1 MHRCL
6 WRRHRRPA
14 PRRGRRLSA
23 AGLVPLVVLAGAS
36 ARAGDAGLESLAVS
50 AYGTDARAC
59 TGEAVP
65 PALCRSFA
73 QSVSS
78 VAIGDLDADGD
89 PDVVL
94 NRNGEPAR
102 TCLNDDGLF
111 TCTPIV
117 TSEPDFARAALGDI
131 NGDGR
136 MDIVLGVRSSSEGP
150 WAQVCNQLGG
160 LFFCGHL
167 DDAVDFSHEDLAVGD
182 VNGDGAPDLV
192 TAGRSTVCLNDG
204 NGLFDSC
211 TDLLPSD
218 SSHTGVALGDLDA
231 DGHLDV
237 VIATNVEA
245 PHFIC
250 LGDGDGLFACEQT
263 PDLVHWSVDIGDV
276 DGNGTL
282 DLVFADGSG
291 GLLCPGTG
299 TGSFPACF
307 PLAAETAFSRALSLA
322 DLDGDGRA
330 EIAFANSFV
339 EEPNRICR
347 FLGYG
352 PGGEPELDCQV
363 LDPAFAGTGLDV
375 ALWTP
380 WIFQDGFESGDTSRW
395 SSAVQ

>member
-1 MHRCL
+1 
-6 WRRHRRPA
+6 
-14 PRRGRRLSA
+14 
-23 AGLVPLVVLAGAS
+23 
-36 ARAGDAGLESLAVS
+36 VS
-50 AYGTDARAC
+50 AYVAEARAC
-59 TGEAVP
+59 IGESVP
-65 PALCRSFA
+65 PALC
-73 QSVSS
+73 QSLAPSVTS
-78 VAIGDLDADGD
+78 VAVGDLDSDGD

-94 NRNGEPAR
+94 NRGGEPAR

-111 TCTPIV
+111 TCASIV
-117 TSEPDFARAALGDI
+117 TSEAELARAVLGDV
-131 NGDGR
+131 NRDGR
-136 MDIVLGVRSSSEGP
+136 MDVVLGVRSSTRGP
-150 WAQVCNQLGG
+150 WAQVCYNFDGA

-167 DDAVDFSHEDLAVGD
+167 DDAVDLSHENLAVGD

-192 TAGRSTVCLNDG
+192 TAGLSKVCLNDG
-204 NGLFDSC
+204 DGLFEPC
-211 TDLLPSD
+211 IELLPSD

-250 LGDGDGLFACEQT
+250 LGDGDGHFACAPT

-291 GLLCPGTG
+291 GLLCPGPG

-363 LDPAFAGTGLDV
+363 LDPAFEGTGVDV

-380 WIFQDGFESGDTSRW
+380 WIFQDGFESGDVGRW
-395 SSAVQ
+395 STAVQ

>member
-1 MHRCL
+1 MDRSL
-6 WRRHRRPA
+6 ARH
-14 PRRGRRLSA
+14 RGRRVTAL
-23 AGLVPLVVLAGAS
+23 GLVVPSALLLATS
-36 ARAGDAGLESLAVS
+36 APGGERGLDALAVS
-50 AYGTDARAC
+50 AYVAEARAC
-59 TGEAVP
+59 IGESVP
-65 PALCRSFA
+65 PTLCHSFA
-73 QSVSS
+73 ASVTS

-89 PDVVL
+89 PDVAL
-94 NRNGEPAR
+94 NRHGEPAR
-102 TCLNDDGLF
+102 TCLNADGLF
-111 TCTPIV
+111 TCTPIA
-117 TSEPDFARAALGDI
+117 TSEPELGRAVLGDI
-131 NGDGR
+131 NRDGR
-136 MDIVLGVRSSSEGP
+136 MDVVLGARSSLEGP
-150 WAQVCNQLGG
+150 WAQVCYNFDGV

-167 DDAVDFSHEDLAVGD
+167 DDAVDFSHENLAVGD

-192 TAGRSTVCLNDG
+192 TAGLSKVCLNDG
-204 NGLFDSC
+204 DGLFEPC
-211 TDLLPSD
+211 IELLPSD

-250 LGDGDGLFACEQT
+250 LGDGDGHFACAPT
-263 PDLVHWSVDIGDV
+263 PDLAHWSVDIGDV

-291 GLLCPGTG
+291 GLLCPGPG

-330 EIAFANSFV
+330 EIAFANYFV

-363 LDPAFAGTGLDV
+363 LDPVFGGPGVDV

-380 WIFQDGFESGDTSRW
+380 WIFQDGFESGDVGRW
-395 SSAVQ
+395 STAVQ